1 MAYVSLPEL
10 AERPGAQ
17 ELSQV
22 ATAQHLP
29 LVDYAL
35 LDATLRG
42 LDRAAWPEE
51 EQAAADAVVARITD
65 AVIQADDLINGYLA
79 KRGYAL
85 PLTPVPL
92 LVKGWS
98 RAITRYLLNKD
109 RIADARTDPVAR
121 DYSDALKFLA
131 LTADGK
137 FSLGADDPLAGES
150 SSTDVRFDGE
160 PNVFA
165 RRELR
170 SFR

>member
-1 MAYVSLPEL
+1 MGYISLPDL

-22 ATAQHLP
+22 ATAQHQP

-42 LDRAAWPEE
+42 LDRAAWSAA
-51 EQAAADAVVARITD
+51 EQAAADAVVARINEAITE
-65 AVIQADDLINGYLA
+65 ADDLINGHLA
-79 KRGYAL
+79 KRGYTL
-85 PLTPVPL
+85 PLAPAPN

-109 RIADARTDPVAR
+109 RIADPRTDPVAR

-137 FSLGADDPLAGES
+137 FSLGADDPLATDS

-160 PNVFA
+160 DNVFA
-165 RRELR
+165 RGELR